1 MADAELPGRAEPAD
15 RVWLRVLGPVA
26 IVDGDAG
33 RRPPGP
39 QLRLLLAFLAL
50 AAGQAVPVGDLV
62 DVLWEDRPPPSA
74 RASLQILVARLRKAL
89 ALVPGCQL
97 DRCGD
102 AYRLQ
107 ADPDQ
112 VDAYRFRSLVS
123 AARQAGDDDD
133 AVALLGQALGLWRG
147 PALADVPGTP
157 RVEAIR
163 SGLAE
168 EHLSAVQDRYG
179 RLLAGGRETEA
190 AAEIPLMLARHP
202 LAERLAGMLMVAWY
216 RCGRQADALQ
226 VFRDLRSRLIGELG
240 VEPGADLQRLHQ
252 QVLSAD
258 PALTVSADRDAQRR
272 PGTAGSP
279 GHQTALPR
287 RPQSW
292 LVTPEL
298 PPNGHR
304 PPPAPP
310 LIPVPAPRQ
319 LLAAPPH
326 FAGRQRELRSLDRW
340 LDSGNDAAGPLVLTI
355 SGPPGVGKTA
365 LALQWAQRIRR
376 RFPGGQLYANL
387 RGFDPS
393 PAPVAPAGAIRGFLE
408 SLGVPARQIS
418 PRLDAREG
426 LYRSLLADKRM
437 LIVLDN
443 ARDEAQVRPLLPG
456 SPGCV
461 VVVTSRSELTGL
473 VAAEGARP
481 LMLDV
486 LTEPEARQL
495 LASRI
500 GAARAAA
507 EAGAVTELISL
518 CAHLPLALVVTAAR
532 AATRPRFP
540 LAGLAAGL
548 RGARHRLDGLDAG
561 DLATDIT
568 AAFSW
573 SYRLLSEPASTMFR
587 LLAAHS
593 GPDIPTAAAASLA
606 GVSASSAGA
615 AIAELV
621 RASLLQEPSPGR
633 FALHDLLRAYAACL
647 CEEDERF
654 SAAHRILDY
663 YLHTARAAIALAFPE
678 ARPATLAAPA
688 PATAPERLASADQAV
703 AWLRAEHQVLLAAAD
718 AAADSG
724 FPARAWQLPAVLRT
738 YLARHG
744 HYLDWAHAQRT
755 ALAAAVR
762 LGNDSAE
769 ASARLGL
776 AEALIQLGSWAETR
790 DHLRAALALNRML
803 GDHGGQAACQCATA
817 RLCEARGDHSQAL
830 HHARHALRLYRA
842 AADQARQAAALNGIG
857 WYYALL
863 GDYHRA
869 LSYCGKA
876 LKLQRETGNRVGEAA
891 TLDSLGYCHQQTGRH
906 RQAVTF
912 YQQALSAYADA
923 GDRYFRAHTL
933 IRLGET
939 HRASGNP
946 QATREVWQQ
955 ALAIL
960 DDLHHHDAGTIRAKL
975 RDVTVSSSPSRGR

>member
-1 MADAELPGRAEPAD
+1 MGLPPAIRIRPGPRITSAIGLPRYARKDAIGRAYHEDVADAELRGGTEPPVH
-15 RVWLRVLGPVA
+15 VWLRVLGPVG
-26 IVDGDAG
+26 IEDGDAR

-89 ALVPGCQL
+89 AVVPGCRL

-107 ADPDQ
+107 AGPDQ
-112 VDAYRFRSLVS
+112 VDVYRFRSLVA
-123 AARQAGDDDD
+123 AARQAGSDDD
-133 AVALLGQALGLWRG
+133 AVALLGQALSLWRG

-163 SGLAE
+163 AGLAE

-179 RLLAGGRETEA
+179 CLLAAGRDTEA

-226 VFRDLRSRLIGELG
+226 VFRDVRGRLIGELG
-240 VEPGADLQRLHQ
+240 VEPGAELQRLHQ

-258 PALTVSADRDAQRR
+258 PALAAAQLPSNGSGRTAGARDA
-272 PGTAGSP
+272 A
-279 GHQTALPR
+279 
-287 RPQSW
+287 
-292 LVTPEL
+292 
-298 PPNGHR
+298 
-304 PPPAPP
+304 
-310 LIPVPAPRQ
+310 VPAPRQ
-319 LLAAPPH
+319 LPAAPSH
-326 FAGRQRELRSLDRW
+326 FTGRRRELESLAGW
-340 LDSGNDAAGPLVLTI
+340 LDTGNDPAGPPILTV

-365 LALQWAQRIRR
+365 LALQWAQRVRH
-376 RFPGGQLYANL
+376 RFPDGQLYANL

-393 PAPVAPAGAIRGFLE
+393 PAPVTPAEAISGFLE

-426 LYRSLLADKRM
+426 LYRSLLADRRM

-456 SPGCV
+456 SAGCV
-461 VVVTSRSELTGL
+461 VMVTSRSELTGL

-518 CAHLPLALVVTAAR
+518 CAHLPLALAIAAAR
-532 AATRPRFP
+532 AATRPCFP
-540 LAGLAAGL
+540 LADLAAGL
-548 RGARHRLDGLDAG
+548 RGVRHRLDGLDAG
-561 DLATDIT
+561 ELATDIR

-573 SYRLLSEPASTMFR
+573 SYRLLSEPAASMFR
-587 LLAAHS
+587 LLAAHP
-593 GPDIPTAAAASLA
+593 GPDIAAAAAASLA
-606 GVSASSAGA
+606 GLGARQAGA

-621 RASLLQEPSPGR
+621 RANLLQEQSPGR
-633 FALHDLLRAYAACL
+633 FALHDLLRAYAASL
-647 CEEDERF
+647 CEENERHG
-654 SAAHRILDY
+654 AARRVLDY
-663 YLHTARAAIALAFPE
+663 YLHTARAAVALAYPG
-678 ARPATLAAPA
+678 ARPAATAGPA
-688 PATAPERLASADQAV
+688 PATTPERLACPDQAV
-703 AWLRAEHQVLLAAAD
+703 AWLQAEHQVLLAAAG
-718 AAADSG
+718 AAAGSG
-724 FPARAWQLPAVLRT
+724 FPAHAWQLPAVLRT

-744 HYLDWAHAQRT
+744 HYLDWAQAQRT
-755 ALAAAVR
+755 ALAAAVQ
-762 LGNDSAE
+762 LGNHSAE

-776 AEALIQLGSWAETR
+776 GEALMQLGSWAEAR
-790 DHLRAALALNRML
+790 DHLRAALALYRKL
-803 GDHGGQAACQCATA
+803 GDQAGQAACQCGTA

-830 HHARHALRLYRA
+830 YHARHALGLYRA
-842 AADQARQAAALNGIG
+842 GADQAMQAAALNGVG

-863 GDYHRA
+863 GDYQRA
-869 LSYCGKA
+869 LTYCGKA
-876 LKLQRETGNRVGEAA
+876 LKLQRQTGNRLGEAA
-891 TLDSLGYCHQQTGRH
+891 TLDSLGYCHHQAGRH
-906 RQAVTF
+906 RQAVTV

-939 HRASGNP
+939 HQASGNP
-946 QATREVWQQ
+946 QATREAWRQ

-960 DDLHHHDAGTIRAKL
+960 DDLRHDDAGPIRAKL
-975 RDVTVSSSPSRGR
+975 RDTIVCS